1 VPRIDVHIEFDDNQS
16 IHRNFDTAAL
26 DQADIL
32 DIIDG
37 MLDFIDFEDYV
48 QDENVIH
55 G

>member
-1 VPRIDVHIEFDDNQS
+1 VPQFNVHLTFENQS
-16 IHRNFDTAAL
+16 ISRGFDTAEM

-37 MLDFIDFEDYV
+37 MLDFIDFDDYA
-48 QDENVIH
+48 QDTSVIH